1 MKWIVKEKPVFNNIY
16 NPKNETS
23 TTLRVV
29 DFLRDLYA
37 KLLGTALDATYLTY
51 RSYASNRPW

>member
-1 MKWIVKEKPVFNNIY
+1 MRYNIY